1 MNIALTPCKSSNI
14 QATGYD
20 PATNTLA
27 VQFKHGKKV
36 YHYSDVPGDLHKE
49 LHKAESIGKFIGAK
63 VVGKFKH
70 TTIDLKEKS

>member
-1 MNIALTPCKSSNI
+1 MNIALTPVESSNVA
-14 QATGYD
+14 ATGYD
-20 PATNTLA
+20 PVTKTLA

-49 LHKAESIGKFIGAK
+49 LSKAKSIGKFIGAN

-70 TTIDLKEKS
+70 TTIDLKVKP